1 LDVWEGPGVA
11 EEERAGRGRRFVMT
25 LPRTPPTG
33 ISFAA
38 FPPMLRPRI
47 RGTEEGREGGG
58 RLLLLLL
65 LLLLLSLL
73 SLLMLPLAVRH
84 APSTALD
91 VTSQSPRPRKRR
103 EGERAREGGRE
114 EGKGGKDGGREGGKV
129 GS

>member
-1 LDVWEGPGVA
+1 M
-11 EEERAGRGRRFVMT
+11 VMT

-65 LLLLLSLL
+65 LLLLSLL

-103 EGERAREGGRE
+103 EGESEIGEGGRERGEGWREGGRE
-114 EGKGGKDGGREGGKV
+114 GRNFKRIIDMTIAKRERGIENDDIV
-129 GS
+129 M